1 MKIATSILLFAALS
15 FTGCEKTDTAT
26 PDDATATPET
36 PAAPETPETPETPE
50 APEGDAPAPEGE
62 AAPPA

>member
-1 MKIATSILLFAALS
+1 MKIATSIMLFAALA

-26 PDDATATPET
+26 PDGAGAPETPATPET
-36 PAAPETPETPETPE
+36 PEAPETPETPETPE
-50 APEGDAPAPEGE
+50 AAAPEGE